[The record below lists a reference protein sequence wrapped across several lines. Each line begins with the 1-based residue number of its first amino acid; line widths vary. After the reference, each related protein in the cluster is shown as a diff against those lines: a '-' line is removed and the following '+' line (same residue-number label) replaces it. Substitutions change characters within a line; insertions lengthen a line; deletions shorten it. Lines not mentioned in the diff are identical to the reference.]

1 MYKAQNHLT
10 ISAQAIEAAR
20 FNNQFV
26 FNSSDSNPTLIRPK
40 AIVFIDYLEVASGS
54 TVDIVDG
61 DGDVVA
67 SDISSFDMTYTPLRL
82 DHGFTVTGSVLMLR
96 GFIIEGVFAE

>member
-26 FNSSDSNPTLIRPK
+26 FNSGDTNPTLIRPK
-40 AIVFIDYLEVASGS
+40 GIVFIDYLEVASGS
-54 TVDIVDG
+54 TVSIVDG
-61 DGDVVA
+61 DDDTVA
-67 SDISSFDMTYTPLRL
+67 SGISSFDMTFTPLRL
-82 DHGFTVTGSVLMLR
+82 DHGFKVTGTVLMLR
-96 GFIIEGVFAE
+96 GFVIEGVLPN